1 MVLDGLT
8 LTVIEGAVPLKT
20 VPSDRVPL
28 IVPGPVTEI
37 FKLADDPLQM
47 LADPLRVPVAR
58 AGCALT
64 VTEVIDETHPLLFF
78 AVRL

>member
-1 MVLDGLT
+1 MLDGLT
-8 LTVIEGAVPLKT
+8 FTVIDGATPLKL
-20 VPSDRVPL
+20 VPSDNVPL
-28 IVPGPVTEI
+28 MEPAPVTAI

>member
-1 MVLDGLT
+1 MLDGLT
-8 LTVIEGAVPLKT
+8 FTVIEGAVPLKV
-20 VPSDRVPL
+20 VPSDNVPV
-28 IVPGPVTEI
+28 IVPAPVTAI

-47 LADPLRVPVAR
+47 LDDPLRDPVAR

-64 VTEVIDETHPLLFF
+64 VTEVIAETHPLLFF